1 MKKNT
6 GMITSTMIER
16 NVIDDATNR
25 IKAIKLSPILSI
37 RAIAYAIKLIMAIGS
52 NLNKVLS
59 NSFNFKKI
67 LKILKENK
75 S

>member
-6 GMITSTMIER
+6 GMITSTIIER

-52 NLNKVLS
+52 NLNNVLS

>member
-52 NLNKVLS
+52 NLNNVLS